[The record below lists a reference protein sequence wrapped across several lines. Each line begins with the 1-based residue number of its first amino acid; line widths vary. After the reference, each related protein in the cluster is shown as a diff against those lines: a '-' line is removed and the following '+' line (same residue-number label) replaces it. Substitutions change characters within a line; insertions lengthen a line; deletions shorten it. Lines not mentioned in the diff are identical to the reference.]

1 MPSGSAKFAA
11 NLAAAWAA
19 LPPRHRI
26 ARLPAASSS
35 KAKGQFEEEKIMDS
49 ADGAPEPKGFIPIR
63 VHHGDLHPED
73 VATVYGILVITTPAR
88 TLLDLA
94 STVEPCELEQA
105 LVAALARGLTSPVE
119 LLEVMTRH
127 LGVPRLAALLDR

>member
-1 MPSGSAKFAA
+1 
-11 NLAAAWAA
+11 
-19 LPPRHRI
+19 
-26 ARLPAASSS
+26 
-35 KAKGQFEEEKIMDS
+35 MDS
-49 ADGAPEPKGFIPIR
+49 ADGSPEPKGFIPIR
-63 VHHGDLHPED
+63 VHYGDLHPED
-73 VATVYGILVITTPAR
+73 VSTVYGILVITPAR

-105 LVAALARGLTSPVE
+105 RVAALARGLTSPVE